1 MEEQIGVNE
10 SEPAEQTEVASEPE
24 VNAEGNESEV
34 EGNVTPEATEQPE
47 AEPEDRNAA
56 FARVRREA
64 EAKANRRMSALDAE
78 VAERF
83 KGLSNPITG
92 QPITS
97 AREYFDALD
106 AQEKLATQKKLAD
119 NGIDPEL
126 IDKAVNNSPAVKA
139 ATLVLQEQRLKEVQ
153 TYLEKQVE
161 EVGKID
167 PDIHSAAD
175 IEKSERYPEI
185 YRYVNENHLSVVDAY
200 KLVYADKLVSN
211 KTAAVKQQAI
221 NNAKSQQHLVATEGN
236 TKSSDLKEVPSDVI
250 EQWRI
255 WFPDKTDAQIRELY
269 NNSLHE

>member
-1 MEEQIGVNE
+1 MEELEVGVNE
-10 SEPAEQTEVASEPE
+10 SEAAEQTEVASEAEVNTEGTESEPEGNTEPE
-24 VNAEGNESEV
+24 V
-34 EGNVTPEATEQPE
+34 TEEQ
-47 AEPEDRNAA
+47 PEDRNAA

-64 EAKANRRMSALDAE
+64 EAKANRKMSALDAE

-139 ATLVLQEQRLKEVQ
+139 ANLVIQEQRLKEVQ
-153 TYLEKQVE
+153 TYLEKQIE
-161 EVGKID
+161 EVSKLD
-167 PDIHSAAD
+167 PDIKSAKD
-175 IEKSERYPEI
+175 IEQSERYPEVL
-185 YRYVNENHLSVVDAY
+185 RYVNENHLSVVDAY
-200 KLVYADKLVSN
+200 KLVYADKLAN
-211 KTAAVKQQAI
+211 NRTAAIKQQAI
-221 NNAKSQQHLVATEGN
+221 NNAKSQQHLTATEGT
-236 TKSSDLKEVPSDVI
+236 TKGSDLREVPSNVI
-250 EQWRI
+250 DQWRMF
-255 WFPDKTDAQIRELY
+255 FPDKTDAQIRELY